1 MGERYYTHYDG
12 PFTGLDVDDD
22 DDHSLGFSRVSV
34 VKSPELSWESS
45 SCPTSALALLSLLH
59 TLSRPA
65 ALPRCHLSLIFL
77 PHFLPWHS
85 DILCLYSFPLILLL
99 LLLLCAVSISGLVLF
114 WHNCF
119 CFHASVVL
127 LTRPLINWLASAN
140 RSICFSCSLT
150 LDLDSASLRPSTI
163 RPRSGLVFMAV
174 RSADA

>member
-45 SCPTSALALLSLLH
+45 SCPTSALALLSLFL

-99 LLLLCAVSISGLVLF
+99 LLHSVPCPFLVSS
-114 WHNCF
+114 CF
-119 CFHASVVL
+119 DIIVFASM
-127 LTRPLINWLASAN
+127 R
-140 RSICFSCSLT
+140 RSYFS
-150 LDLDSASLRPSTI
+150 LDP
-163 RPRSGLVFMAV
+163 
-174 RSADA
+174 